1 MRRLAVHSTEL
12 PSNTGNCIILDDSE
26 DDMLEMLCLLSALDF
41 IQHEAPPQQPTEKWE
56 LAVIGHLAG

>member
-12 PSNTGNCIILDDSE
+12 PSITGNCIILDNSDN
-26 DDMLEMLCLLSALDF
+26 DMLEVPCLLSALDF
-41 IQHEAPPQQPTEKWE
+41 IQHEVPPQQPIEKWE